1 MTNWKKKRP
10 WPHRPL
16 NEGGWLVSEEGGGPV
31 FGLSFFQAYVLGD
44 LHQNKFRIHV
54 QRPQESK
61 IIKLLKNYGPCG
73 FLVASRWGNPIW
85 QEFAVGWHLIQDFL
99 TSWSLHIFIS
109 GISKRSFHWKG
120 NPRGMQAQS
129 SPSQKMLM
137 ILWRATYWHSEM
149 SWKWQLVLIK
159 NAQAMP

>member
-16 NEGGWLVSEEGGGPV
+16 NEGGLVGLWRRGRGV
-31 FGLSFFQAYVLGD
+31 FGLLFFQAYVLGD

-73 FLVASRWGNPIW
+73 FWWPAVQQMGKSHLAGVCCGLTLDSRIFDVLVVTYLHLWHLKEIVPLKGQPTWKASPIVTQPKNVDDSLACYVLTLGN
-85 QEFAVGWHLIQDFL
+85 ELKVAVGSH
-99 TSWSLHIFIS
+99 
-109 GISKRSFHWKG
+109 
-120 NPRGMQAQS
+120 
-129 SPSQKMLM
+129 
-137 ILWRATYWHSEM
+137 
-149 SWKWQLVLIK
+149 
-159 NAQAMP
+159 